1 MDVDT
6 AAFSAALDRL
16 GAKAGDVTRQA
27 AKDGA
32 EFISAATV
40 AKLTAKSHP
49 PGTPTPSAPGEPP
62 AMISGDLASSM
73 RITDVTEVGNTYEV
87 ELGPTEVYARIQELG
102 GTAGRGA
109 RLPARPYLAPALEES
124 RTAVNQLIAQAWRD
138 MLR

>member
-6 AAFSAALDRL
+6 SAFTAALDNLSR
-16 GAKAGDVTRQA
+16 KAGDVTRQA

-32 EFISAATV
+32 DVISAATV
-40 AKLTAKSHP
+40 AKLTEKSHP
-49 PGTPTPSAPGEPP
+49 WGTPTPSAPGEPP
-62 AMISGDLASSM
+62 AMISGDLAGSM
-73 RITDVTEVGNTYEV
+73 RITDVTEVDNTYEV

-109 RLPARPYLAPALEES
+109 QLPARPYLAPAVEES
-124 RTAVNQLIAQAWRD
+124 RDEVRDLITQAWKD